1 MGVKRRIRK
10 ITEEQKQKIE
20 ICLPVF
26 FTGPS
31 YFSYSD
37 FEQLSLEEWKKRWDK
52 EWEEER
58 IRKVE
63 EVEEKVEELRREVG
77 EKWKGYSHYKA
88 VWREELKRLEKTEEF
103 KRLKELKKELK
114 EWRGKGEKK
123 RIVEEKIKPEIIKI
137 QEKIKNG
144 ELLKTSRWSMS
155 IVEPEIKGFPYAYKN
170 ALYEFDRDDYTDEER
185 ILLISELEDKERQK
199 FERLKRKFS
208 LSQEIEETPRREAI
222 PEAVR
227 IAVWRRDERKCAKC
241 GSRKNLE
248 YDHIIPVSKGGGNT
262 VRNIELLCEE
272 CNRKKRD
279 NIE

>member
-1 MGVKRRIRK
+1 MSVKRIIRK
-10 ITEEQKQKIE
+10 ITEEQKQEEIR

-26 FTGPS
+26 FTGFS

-37 FEQLSLEEWKKRWDK
+37 FEQLSLEEWKKRWNK
-52 EWEEER
+52 EYKNWRKEER
-58 IRKVE
+58 IRE
-63 EVEEKVEELRREVG
+63 IEELREVEEKWERYSHHKTIWRKELREL
-77 EKWKGYSHYKA
+77 
-88 VWREELKRLEKTEEF
+88 EESEEF
-103 KRLKELKKELK
+103 KRLKELKSK
-114 EWRGKGEKK
+114 EWHGKGEKK
-123 RIVEEKIKPEIIKI
+123 RIFEEFEEKVKPEIIKI

-144 ELLKTSRWSMS
+144 EFLRTMNGY
-155 IVEPEIKGFPYAYKN
+155 VYKN
-170 ALYEFDRDDYTDEER
+170 ALYTFDEGNYTDEER
-185 ILLISELEDKERQK
+185 ILLILELEDKERQK
-199 FERLKRKFS
+199 FEQLKRKFS
-208 LSQEIEETPRREAI
+208 LSQEAEKTPKRDAI

-227 IAVWRRDERKCAKC
+227 IAVWRRDEGKCAKC